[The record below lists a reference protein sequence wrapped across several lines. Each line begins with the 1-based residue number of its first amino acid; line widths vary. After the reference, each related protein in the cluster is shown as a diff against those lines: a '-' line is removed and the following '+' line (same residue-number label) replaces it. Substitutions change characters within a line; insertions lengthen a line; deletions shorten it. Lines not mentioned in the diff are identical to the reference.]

1 MNRKRCAI
9 YTRKSTEEG
18 LEQGFN
24 SLDAQ
29 REACEAFISSQ
40 RHEGWS
46 LVKKDYDD
54 GGYSGGTINRPALQ
68 VLLGDIKSGLID
80 VIVVYKIDRLT
91 RSLTDF
97 AKMVD
102 VFDAKA
108 VSFVSVTQQFNT
120 TTSMGRLTLNVLLSF
135 AQFEREVTAE
145 RIRDKIAAS
154 KKKGLWMGG
163 QPPLGYDVRDKMLV
177 VNAEEAQQVRRLFE
191 AYLELGSTK
200 ALTAWAIQNN
210 ITTKLR
216 IRADGTRR
224 AGGKAFCRGNL
235 HALLHYRT
243 YVGQVAHAGKVYD
256 GNHDAILTRAIWDEV
271 QAKLENLRQSR
282 RVKRVGTRSKALT
295 GLLFD
300 ETGDRLTPV
309 HATKQKKR
317 YHYYISRRLIETD
330 SSDASGWRLPAGTV
344 ETAVADGIM
353 AFLQDT
359 QALVEVLQGGDHRP
373 RIEAH
378 LLNQI
383 IKSVNQLVDQ
393 TRKLAEADRLSLVL
407 PLVERID
414 IRSGHMIIAIRIAA
428 LRKEV
433 CLGSPPGDGEQGA
446 IYNLDVP
453 FQVKRRGVETH
464 LVVTNGSTIGHHVDQ
479 TLVQSIAKA
488 RRWFLELSE
497 NATTSVKTIAA
508 REKIAASE
516 VSRQLPL
523 AFLSPTIV
531 TKILQGHQPIDLT
544 TKRLQ
549 RLSNLPLD
557 WAEQARLLGFGEL

>member
-1 MNRKRCAI
+1 MSRKRCAI

-18 LEQGFN
+18 LDQAFN

-29 REACEAFISSQ
+29 REACEAFIVSQ

-68 VLLGDIKSGLID
+68 ILLDDIKSGLID

-163 QPPLGYDVRDKMLV
+163 QPPLGYDVRDKILV
-177 VNAEEAQQVRRLFE
+177 VNTIEAQQVRQLFE

-210 ITTKLR
+210 IKTKLR
-216 IRADGTRR
+216 MHADGTRR
-224 AGGKAFCRGNL
+224 AGGKAFSRGNL
-235 HALLHYRT
+235 HALLRYRA
-243 YVGQVAHAGKVYD
+243 YVGEVSHAGNVYD
-256 GNHDAILTRAIWDEV
+256 GNHDAILTRSIWDEV
-271 QAKLENLRQSR
+271 QTKLDNSRQAG
-282 RVKRVGTRSKALT
+282 RVKRVGARSKALT

-309 HATKQKKR
+309 HATKQGKR
-317 YHYYISRRLIETD
+317 YHYYVSTRLIETD

-344 ETAVADGIM
+344 ETAVADGVIS
-353 AFLQDT
+353 FLADT
-359 QALVEVLQGGDHRP
+359 QGLVKLLQGGEQQP

-378 LLNQI
+378 VLNQI

-393 TRKLAEADRLSLVL
+393 TRKLTKDAQLSLVL
-407 PLVERID
+407 PFIERID
-414 IRSGHMIIAIRIAA
+414 LRSGHMSIGIRMAA
-428 LRKEV
+428 LCKEV
-433 CLGSPPGDGEQGA
+433 GLAIPFNDGEQTA
-446 IYNLDVP
+446 IYNLDVH

-464 LVVTNGSTIGHHVDQ
+464 LIVTNGSTINHHVDQ
-479 TLVQSIAKA
+479 TLVLSIAKA
-488 RRWFLELSE
+488 RRWFLELST
-497 NATTSVKTIAA
+497 NATTSVKAIAV
-508 REKIAASE
+508 RENIPASE

-523 AFLSPTIV
+523 AFLSPKIV

-549 RLSNLPLD
+549 RFSNLPLD
-557 WAEQARLLGFGEL
+557 WAEQAKLLGFGEL